1 MTHSFEGCPGLSN
14 AQRGLSLA
22 GSHTHVQVA
31 LCHVTA
37 AAVVDAAYV
46 DSAEHPDA
54 TPAGNRRNLSASWN
68 AFSCGPK
75 NCIGQAL
82 AVTEARTAL
91 AVLVANFHFDLPEGF
106 SREQFVKHEQV
117 WRITLQPMSQLHL
130 KITPVNQAL

>member
-1 MTHSFEGCPGLSN
+1 MHEGFGPQQGHPLMFM
-14 AQRGLSLA
+14 LEI
-22 GSHTHVQVA
+22 
-31 LCHVTA
+31 CH
-37 AAVVDAAYV
+37 
-46 DSAEHPDA
+46 AEHPDA

-91 AVLVANFHFDLPEGF
+91 AVLVANFHFDLPDGF
-106 SREQFVKHEQV
+106 SREQFVRHEQV

-130 KITPVNQAL
+130 KITPVNQALS